1 MGCAFSKSNEE
12 RGCKRDTSK
21 GKGPID
27 EPAKNVNEIID
38 PRVPLT
44 ARQKFSITKSWK
56 GKNGIGFN
64 HFHYSSLSKN
74 HWILLTSHFLKST
87 FFMSV

>member
-27 EPAKNVNEIID
+27 DGAKNTNEIVD
-38 PRVPLT
+38 SRVPLT

-56 GKNGIGFN
+56 GMELN
-64 HFHYSSLSKN
+64 
-74 HWILLTSHFLKST
+74 
-87 FFMSV
+87 